1 LESLDRAKGQATMTH
16 RLAAYGAQ
24 AAVVSGVL
32 SVVGT
37 VVLLLFFALESPT
50 VIASANSNLWTPLGR
65 TNDLLVG
72 LSALTAIPLAA
83 LLRERWHVGA
93 TGASGASGETRA
105 TEATGA
111 TVAYAVGLVAML
123 GVGAFGV
130 SSFANLISL
139 TSLGALGTGSLAG
152 LGLWQII
159 VSLRSDEP
167 ALRGRLRQ
175 VGIVSGIGF
184 VLELVAFLAIG
195 GSGGIADP
203 QAALRQPLFVAIA
216 GVGLLASFIGYP
228 IWSILLGRRLGR
240 RSSTVP

>member
-1 LESLDRAKGQATMTH
+1 MTH
-16 RLAAYGAQ
+16 RLAAYGVQ

-37 VVLLLFFALESPT
+37 VVLLLFFALEAPT
-50 VIASANSNLWTPLGR
+50 VIASGDSNVWTPLGR

-72 LSALTAIPLAA
+72 LSALAAIPLAA
-83 LLRERWHVGA
+83 LLRERWRSRA
-93 TGASGASGETRA
+93 TGATAA
-105 TEATGA
+105 TEATA
-111 TVAYAVGLVAML
+111 TYAVGLVAMV

-130 SSFANLISL
+130 SSFANLLPL
-139 TSLGALGTGSLAG
+139 TALGALGTGGLAG
-152 LGLWQII
+152 LGLWQVF
-159 VSLRSDEP
+159 VSLRSADP

-184 VLELVAFLAIG
+184 ILELVAFLAIG

-216 GVGLLASFIGYP
+216 GVGLIASFIGYP
-228 IWSILLGRRLGR
+228 IWSIWLGRRIGR
-240 RSSTVP
+240 RSSTAP